1 MSPLAYVNES
11 TKFIVS
17 GACLAVLLTHPNV
30 PVCWC
35 LSGSVFNSLNSKLLK
50 RLINE
55 SRPEGATKLDPGMP
69 SSHAQS
75 LAFLST
81 YAALATGAS
90 GALGPWGA
98 AAGAATV
105 ALGVFLAWL
114 RVALGYHTWPQVA
127 VGYGVGVANAL
138 LWQRLGAAS
147 VLPACATS
155 PGVRAAVWAL
165 LWASVALVLA
175 RVGKKARQVL
185 AKAR

>member
-1 MSPLAYVNES
+1 MGPGRGTGHGDRDTPAS
-11 TKFIVS
+11 
-17 GACLAVLLTHPNV
+17 AVLKLA
-30 PVCWC
+30 
-35 LSGSVFNSLNSKLLK
+35 LN
-50 RLINE
+50 E
-55 SRPEGATKLDPGMP
+55 ARPETENGRRKKDPGMP